1 MLHTVVTLTKNRA
14 MAETK
19 RENIFL
25 KIFGVS
31 PPQKELGDRQ
41 SESLDKVRQLLP
53 LPKQTRD
60 VITCEPQGS
69 LIDTKGNKIAGFEKE
84 VRESSTGCRRDVR
97 AAGSQIRSAWFVTTR
112 CPVSLSFC
120 QGLQVSTKQKISPWD
135 VFEGLKHS
143 APLSWGW
150 FGTVRVDRKVT
161 KFEEQQRF
169 LLYHTHLKPK
179 PCSYYL
185 EPLPLPPEEEEPLT
199 PVSQEPEKKM
209 MEAVKPEKSVPAVHP
224 DSSKKKS
231 NKKKKNSSAKTEVG
245 FFFRCKTFFMSVF
258 ELQICI

>member
-1 MLHTVVTLTKNRA
+1 MT
-14 MAETK
+14 
-19 RENIFL
+19 F
-25 KIFGVS
+25 
-31 PPQKELGDRQ
+31 
-41 SESLDKVRQLLP
+41 SERGRIQGGNTAASL
-53 LPKQTRD
+53 
-60 VITCEPQGS
+60 
-69 LIDTKGNKIAGFEKE
+69 
-84 VRESSTGCRRDVR
+84 
-97 AAGSQIRSAWFVTTR
+97 
-112 CPVSLSFC
+112 C

-179 PCSYYL
+179 PRSYYL

-224 DSSKKKS
+224 DSTKKKS
-231 NKKKKNSSAKTEVG
+231 NKKKKNSTSKTEVCQRISKKT
-245 FFFRCKTFFMSVF
+245 FAIPFFRSTVSSMVLFISDFYIGKSS
-258 ELQICI
+258 IDWP

>member
-1 MLHTVVTLTKNRA
+1 M
-14 MAETK
+14 
-19 RENIFL
+19 
-25 KIFGVS
+25 
-31 PPQKELGDRQ
+31 
-41 SESLDKVRQLLP
+41 
-53 LPKQTRD
+53 
-60 VITCEPQGS
+60 
-69 LIDTKGNKIAGFEKE
+69 
-84 VRESSTGCRRDVR
+84 
-97 AAGSQIRSAWFVTTR
+97 
-112 CPVSLSFC
+112 
-120 QGLQVSTKQKISPWD
+120 STKQKISPWD

-179 PCSYYL
+179 PRSYYL

-224 DSSKKKS
+224 DSNKKKS
-231 NKKKKNSSAKTEVG
+231 NKKKKNSTSKNEVD
-245 FFFRCKTFFMSVF
+245 FFFLWPTFIMSF
-258 ELQICI
+258 SGQLCNIWLYDCNCQTISHYFFPTL

>member
-1 MLHTVVTLTKNRA
+1 MFVLHRKSLETDSLKVWIRSGSFCRCPSRPATSSPVSRRA
-14 MAETK
+14 
-19 RENIFL
+19 
-25 KIFGVS
+25 
-31 PPQKELGDRQ
+31 P
-41 SESLDKVRQLLP
+41 
-53 LPKQTRD
+53 
-60 VITCEPQGS
+60 
-69 LIDTKGNKIAGFEKE
+69 
-84 VRESSTGCRRDVR
+84 SSTPRATRSPGSRRRYVNR
-97 AAGSQIRSAWFVTTR
+97 LRRSQSRFEEPKCLVGNR
-112 CPVSLSFC
+112 LSVGC

-179 PCSYYL
+179 PRSYYL

-224 DSSKKKS
+224 DSTKKKS
-231 NKKKKNSSAKTEVG
+231 NKKKKNSTSKNEVG
-245 FFFRCKTFFMSVF
+245 LFFFFQWQTFIISFSGQLCNIWIY
-258 ELQICI
+258 E

>member
-1 MLHTVVTLTKNRA
+1 MQENHNDCFTQLWIDKQYAISSIIGCLLLLGFA
-14 MAETK
+14 F
-19 RENIFL
+19 RECIKTPL
-25 KIFGVS
+25 
-31 PPQKELGDRQ
+31 
-41 SESLDKVRQLLP
+41 SL
-53 LPKQTRD
+53 
-60 VITCEPQGS
+60 
-69 LIDTKGNKIAGFEKE
+69 FH
-84 VRESSTGCRRDVR
+84 
-97 AAGSQIRSAWFVTTR
+97 
-112 CPVSLSFC
+112 

-179 PCSYYL
+179 PRSYYL

-209 MEAVKPEKSVPAVHP
+209 METVKPEKSVTAVPA

-231 NKKKKNSSAKTEVG
+231 SKKKKTPSTKTEV
-245 FFFRCKTFFMSVF
+245 SYVYSLSS
-258 ELQICI
+258 E